1 MQVTFSLF
9 VFQFT
14 LRIKKEFLV
23 FPLTHH
29 ATASSDHNI
38 PFYPIQKLRFL
49 NLNSIFLN
57 VGYNFKTVSR
67 LLHQVCRF
75 SYSVDLVT
83 Y

>member
-38 PFYPIQKLRFL
+38 PFYPIQKLPNFNSFL
-49 NLNSIFLN
+49 QLALISQSAAVLRI
-57 VGYNFKTVSR
+57 YTVVQLGR
-67 LLHQVCRF
+67 LQL
-75 SYSVDLVT
+75 LLE
-83 Y
+83 